1 MPEEIVPNGNDEV
14 KTKWKEAGFESE
26 DAAIE
31 SAKAATDLR
40 SKITEAEAMLKKER
54 EAKSKT
60 DSDYLRQSNEI
71 GELRKKLKDL
81 EKPPDPPPAEDKN
94 KNDEDEVLESLTE
107 EERAVHLAVL
117 NDPKNAELKESVIR
131 GGKKAAAEFVK
142 TYRAESPVDLDALF
156 NSGKKKKSDTI
167 STSSI
172 AKKVKE
178 LFAQH
183 NDEERNNLAAVP
195 SGGAPSDP
203 QAKAKRQMVT
213 GGVGVDFFRKEQR

>member
-1 MPEEIVPNGNDEV
+1 MTEPVAPDGNGEK
-14 KTKWKEAGFESE
+14 KTKWEEAGFESE

-31 SAKAATDLR
+31 AAKAVTDLR
-40 SKITEAEAMLKKER
+40 SKVAEADATLKKER
-54 EAKSKT
+54 DAKSKT

-81 EKPPDPPPAEDKN
+81 EKPPDPPPAEDKS
-94 KNDEDEVLESLTE
+94 EDEVLESLTE

-117 NDPKNAELKESVIR
+117 NDPKNAELKEAVIR

-156 NSGKKKKSDTI
+156 NSGKKKNSDVI

-172 AKKVKE
+172 TKKVKE

-195 SGGAPSDP
+195 AGGAPSDP